1 MKRNF
6 FLILFCLSTFFYAQ
20 NSGFRFASLTSSE
33 IENINERPEFDFNSK
48 ELKNLAVADLL
59 NIYVEEY
66 INIDNVLGKGKMT
79 TLLSLDI
86 DDNGILQNISAIGEN
101 SSFNFAAMQVFKKFQ
116 GKKMDIKQLKNA
128 DLEMLI
134 PITLEL

>member
-66 INIDNVLGKGKMT
+66 INLDNVVGKGKMT

-116 GKKMDIKQLKNA
+116 GK
-128 DLEMLI
+128 
-134 PITLEL
+134 

>member
-1 MKRNF
+1 
-6 FLILFCLSTFFYAQ
+6 
-20 NSGFRFASLTSSE
+20 
-33 IENINERPEFDFNSK
+33 
-48 ELKNLAVADLL
+48 
-59 NIYVEEY
+59 
-66 INIDNVLGKGKMT
+66 MT